1 MTGVSLDSRERVTLF
16 IESDLSIHYVLGL
29 PLIHYDLVREHC
41 ASTDHIRAANLSV
54 TKLRRMG
61 ASTPDALKALG
72 FDMYDLRNESW
83 CVQLVNEYGAEAVQQ
98 AFLDTP
104 YNVSMIAGVPAM
116 DVLKL
121 TVNWIVSNCK
131 SDPIS
136 AQRALRCLIAHR
148 GLETTL
154 TQLSMPSL
162 VETGLRNVELSRLG
176 VTVDVL
182 VSCMHATS
190 DDLRSLHYTFRLQ

>member
-16 IESDLSIHYVLGL
+16 IESDLSIDYVLGL

-83 CVQLVNEYGAEAVQQ
+83 CVQLVNECCSNGAGFRCRFEDCSA
-98 AFLDTP
+98 A
-104 YNVSMIAGVPAM
+104 S
-116 DVLKL
+116 
-121 TVNWIVSNCK
+121 SNCC
-131 SDPIS
+131 D
-136 AQRALRCLIAHR
+136 
-148 GLETTL
+148 ETVVRNC
-154 TQLSMPSL
+154 SWEVPWPSY
-162 VETGLRNVELSRLG
+162 E
-176 VTVDVL
+176 
-182 VSCMHATS
+182 
-190 DDLRSLHYTFRLQ
+190 Y